1 MFIDYT
7 FINQKLKDMCK
18 KTEELKDG
26 PCRAVLLIQV
36 AQSTGPQRSQP
47 RHLTPPPSH
56 I

>member
-7 FINQKLKDMCK
+7 FINQKLKDTCK
-18 KTEELKDG
+18 KTEELKDE
-26 PCRAVLLIQV
+26 PCRAVLVQV
-36 AQSTGPQRSQP
+36 AQSTGPQPSHP